1 MILDSTDTIRQDEIP
16 ILEEEFPVYSF
27 LVDARK
33 KLSIPSLFGLM
44 VEIAH
49 HDAERRGW
57 GYSGM
62 IAQNQAWV
70 FLRSLIRVGR
80 MPEWGETIR
89 IRTWPKTMEGI
100 TAYRDI
106 QFRDAGGEVIIS
118 ATTLWS
124 IIDLEKRKPVRLT
137 PGEYTAGKHANM
149 HAVEEKPVKIHGGEA
164 LHAVNSFRA
173 AYNHTDMN
181 LHVNNARYID
191 WVLNEMPVKLLK
203 ERDIREIQVN
213 FNAELLVDDKVE
225 ILLDDRINENGAYVG
240 VIRNGQTGQQAFAIS
255 FKF

>member
-1 MILDSTDTIRQDEIP
+1 MGSISHEEIP
-16 ILEEEFPVYSF
+16 ILEEDFPVYSF
-27 LVDARK
+27 LVDAQK

-70 FLRSLIRVGR
+70 FLRALIRVER
-80 MPEWGETIR
+80 MPEWGESIR

-106 QFRDAGGEVIIS
+106 QIRDAGGEVIIS

-137 PGEYTAGKHANM
+137 PGEYRVGNNAPM
-149 HAVEEKPVKIHGGEA
+149 HAVEEKPVKIHGSDA
-164 LHAVNSFRA
+164 LHPVNSFRA

-191 WVLNEMPVKLLK
+191 WVMNEMPGGLIR
-203 ERDIREIQVN
+203 ERCIREIQVN
-213 FNAELLVDDKVE
+213 FNAELVLNDKVE
-225 ILLDDRINENGAYVG
+225 ILLEDRIAESGTYVG
-240 VIRNGQTGQQAFAIS
+240 IIRNGETGQQAFAMS
-255 FKF
+255 LKF

>member
-1 MILDSTDTIRQDEIP
+1 MILESPDTFRQEDIL
-16 ILEEEFPVYSF
+16 ILEEDFPVYSF
-27 LVDARK
+27 LVDAQK

-57 GYSGM
+57 GYTGM
-62 IAQNQAWV
+62 IRQNQAWV
-70 FLRSLIRVGR
+70 FLRALIRVAR

-106 QFRDAGGEVIIS
+106 EIKDASGEIIIS

-137 PGEYTAGKHANM
+137 PGQYTVGKHAHM
-149 HAVEEKPVKIHGGEA
+149 HAVEEKPVKINGSEA
-164 LHAVNSFRA
+164 LHPVNSFRA

-191 WVLNEMPVKLLK
+191 WVLNEMPRELLQEK
-203 ERDIREIQVN
+203 TIREIQVN
-213 FNAELLVDDKVE
+213 FSAELMLDDKVE
-225 ILLDDRINENGAYVG
+225 ILLSERVSDDGTYVG
-240 VIRNGQTGQQAFAIS
+240 IIRNGETGQQAFAIS